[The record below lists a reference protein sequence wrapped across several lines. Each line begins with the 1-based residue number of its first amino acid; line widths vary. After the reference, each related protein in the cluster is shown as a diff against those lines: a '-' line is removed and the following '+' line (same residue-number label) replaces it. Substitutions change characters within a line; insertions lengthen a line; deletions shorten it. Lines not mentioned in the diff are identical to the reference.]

1 MDGPHTYQRLADE
14 ALMLRY
20 RDGELPAFE
29 PLYQRHKGGVY
40 RYLLRGCGNRSLADE
55 LFQEVWLSLVKARE
69 RYTPS
74 AKFATYLYRIAH
86 NRLIDYYRQHGI
98 QIESPLPEDDD
109 GDGGYALHGA
119 TPDNPEQIVAARQ
132 QAVKVLDVIDN
143 LPIEQREA
151 FLLFEEGGLN
161 VDEIAEATSVN
172 KETAKSRL
180 RYAFNKLRRA
190 LEQ

>member
-40 RYLLRGCGNRSLADE
+40 RYLLRGCGSNSLADE
-55 LFQEVWLSLVKARE
+55 LFQDVWLSLVKARE

-98 QIESPLPEDDD
+98 QYETALLDDEGDESD
-109 GDGGYALHGA
+109 ALHGA
-119 TPDNPEQIVAARQ
+119 TPDNPEQIVSARQ

-151 FLLFEEGGLN
+151 FLLFEEGGLS

>member
-40 RYLLRGCGNRSLADE
+40 RYLLRGCGNNALADE
-55 LFQEVWLSLVKARE
+55 LFQDVWLSLVKARE
-69 RYTPS
+69 RYSPS

-86 NRLIDYYRQHGI
+86 NRLIDYYRSHGI
-98 QIESPLPEDDD
+98 KYETSLPEDDE
-109 GDGGYALHGA
+109 GDSWHGA
-119 TPDNPEQIVAARQ
+119 MPDGPEQIVAARQ
-132 QAVKVLDVIDN
+132 QAVKVIDVIDH

-151 FLLFEEGGLN
+151 FMLFEEGGLS
-161 VDEIAEATSVN
+161 VEEIAEATGTN

-190 LEQ
+190 LEA

>member
-29 PLYQRHKGGVY
+29 PLYQRHKGGIY
-40 RYLLRGCGNRSLADE
+40 RYLLRGCGSSSLADE
-55 LFQEVWLSLVKARE
+55 LFQEVWLSVVKARE

-98 QIESPLPEDDD
+98 QLESPLPDDEEDD
-109 GDGGYALHGA
+109 GWHGENHHG
-119 TPDNPEQIVAARQ
+119 PHQIVVARE
-132 QAVKVLDVIDN
+132 QAVRVLEVIDN
-143 LPIEQREA
+143 MPIEQREA
-151 FLLFEEGGLN
+151 FLLFEEGGLT
-161 VDEIAEATSVN
+161 VEEIAEATSVN

-190 LEQ
+190 LEE

>member
-1 MDGPHTYQRLADE
+1 MGAMDGPHTYQRLADE

-29 PLYQRHKGGVY
+29 PLYQRHKGGMY
-40 RYLLRGCGNRSLADE
+40 RYLLRGCGSHSLADE
-55 LFQEVWLSLVKARE
+55 LFQDVWLSLVKARE

-98 QIESPLPEDDD
+98 QIESPLPEDDE
-109 GDGGYALHGA
+109 GDAWHGA
-119 TPDNPEQIVAARQ
+119 TSDGPEQIVAARQ
-132 QAVKVLDVIDN
+132 QVVKVLDVIEN

-151 FLLFEEGGLN
+151 FLLFEEGGLS
-161 VDEIAEATSVN
+161 VDEIAEATAVN

-190 LEQ
+190 LEG

>member
-1 MDGPHTYQRLADE
+1 MS
-14 ALMLRY
+14 RY

-40 RYLLRGCGNRSLADE
+40 RYLLRGCGSSSLADE

-98 QIESPLPEDDD
+98 QMESPLP
-109 GDGGYALHGA
+109 DGGEGEGWHGQNY
-119 TPDNPEQIVAARQ
+119 DSPEQIVAARQ
-132 QAVKVLDVIDN
+132 QAVRVLDVIDN
-143 LPIEQREA
+143 LPIEQRQA
-151 FLLFEEGGLN
+151 FLLFEEGGLS
-161 VDEIAEATSVN
+161 VLEIAEATSVN

-180 RYAFNKLRRA
+180 RYAFGKLRRA
-190 LEQ
+190 FEEWR

>member
-1 MDGPHTYQRLADE
+1 MDGPHNYQRLADE
-14 ALMLRY
+14 VLMLRY

-40 RYLLRGCGNRSLADE
+40 RYLLRGCGSSSLAEE

-98 QIESPLPEDDD
+98 QLESPLP
-109 GDGGYALHGA
+109 GDEEGERWQGQNHEG
-119 TPDNPEQIVAARQ
+119 PEQIIAARQ
-132 QAVKVLDVIDN
+132 QAVRVLDVIDH

-151 FLLFEEGGLN
+151 FLLFEEGGLT
-161 VDEIAEATSVN
+161 VEEIAEATSVN

-190 LEQ
+190 LEE

>member
-1 MDGPHTYQRLADE
+1 MDGPQTYQRMADE
-14 ALMLRY
+14 TLMLRY

-40 RYLLRGCGNRSLADE
+40 RYLLRGCGSSSLADE

-86 NRLIDYYRQHGI
+86 TRLIDYYRQHGI
-98 QIESPLPEDDD
+98 QLESPLPDDEE
-109 GDGGYALHGA
+109 GDGWQGQNH
-119 TPDNPEQIVAARQ
+119 DSPEHIVAAQQ
-132 QAVKVLDVIDN
+132 QAVRVLDVIDN
-143 LPIEQREA
+143 LPIEQRQV
-151 FLLFEEGGLN
+151 FLLFEEGGLT
-161 VDEIAEATSVN
+161 VEEIAEATSVS
-172 KETAKSRL
+172 KEIAKSRL

-190 LEQ
+190 FEEWR

>member
-29 PLYQRHKGGVY
+29 PLYQRHKGGVF
-40 RYLLRGCGNRSLADE
+40 RYLLRGCGSNAVAEE
-55 LFQEVWLSLVKARE
+55 LFQDVWLSLVKARE
-69 RYTPS
+69 RYTAS

-86 NRLIDYYRQHGI
+86 NRLIDYYRQRGI
-98 QIESPLPEDDD
+98 QYESPLPEDESADD
-109 GDGGYALHGA
+109 WHGA
-119 TPDNPEQIVAARQ
+119 TPDGPEQIVAARQ
-132 QAVKVLDVIDN
+132 QAVKVLDVIDH
-143 LPIEQREA
+143 LPAEQREA
-151 FLLFEEGGLN
+151 FMMFEEGGLT
-161 VDEIAEATSVN
+161 VEEIAEATAVN

-190 LEQ
+190 LEG

>member
-1 MDGPHTYQRLADE
+1 MDGPQTYQRLADE

-40 RYLLRGCGNRSLADE
+40 RYLLRGCGSSSLAEE
-55 LFQEVWLSLVKARE
+55 LFQEVWLSLVKARD

-98 QIESPLPEDDD
+98 SLESPLPDDAH
-109 GDGGYALHGA
+109 GDSWHGE
-119 TPDNPEQIVAARQ
+119 NHEGPEQIVAARQ
-132 QAVKVLDVIDN
+132 QAVRVLEVIDN
-143 LPIEQREA
+143 LPIEQREV
-151 FLLFEEGGLN
+151 FLLFEEGGLS
-161 VDEIAEATSVN
+161 VEEIAEITSVN

-190 LEQ
+190 LEE

>member
-1 MDGPHTYQRLADE
+1 
-14 ALMLRY
+14 MLRY

-40 RYLLRGCGNRSLADE
+40 RYLLRGCGSQSLADE
-55 LFQEVWLSLVKARE
+55 LFQDVWLSLVKARE

-98 QIESPLPEDDD
+98 QLESPLPDDA
-109 GDGGYALHGA
+109 GDEGVALYGA
-119 TPDNPEQIVAARQ
+119 TSDSPEQIVAARQ
-132 QAVKVLDVIDN
+132 QVVKVLEVIDN
-143 LPIEQREA
+143 MPIEQREA
-151 FLLFEEGGLN
+151 FLLFEEGGLS
-161 VDEIAEATSVN
+161 VDEIAEATAVN

-190 LEQ
+190 LEG